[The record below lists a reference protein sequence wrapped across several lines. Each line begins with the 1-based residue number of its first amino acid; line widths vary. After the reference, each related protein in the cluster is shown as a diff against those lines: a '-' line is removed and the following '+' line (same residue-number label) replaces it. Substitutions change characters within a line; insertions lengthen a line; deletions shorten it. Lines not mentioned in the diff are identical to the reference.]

1 MPAPNH
7 LDQWTYGYKDVAT
20 KVLHSQTMKFG
31 FDFTRLYYLNDPI
44 GAPNYTFYN
53 IWDFLND
60 APEAEGGP
68 FQATTG
74 FPGGFRNDNRQ
85 NMLGVFFQD
94 DWKARPNLT
103 LSAGLRYSYF
113 GPLTDKNN
121 NMGVLTFGSGAGL
134 LTGITIRT
142 GIGAWNAQKL
152 NFGPQVG
159 FNWSPASSNG
169 KVVFRGGYG
178 LNYNQEQIANANIND
193 GNPPG
198 TSSVPG
204 SSQESHSDQSE
215 YPLRDLEQSN
225 QHLWLSAEP
234 KHDYHVQLR
243 RPADRRGRK
252 PRRAARSTC
261 PRSTRITTHSICR
274 WI

>member
-1 MPAPNH
+1 
-7 LDQWTYGYKDVAT
+7 
-20 KVLHSQTMKFG
+20 MKFG

-74 FPGGFRNDNRQ
+74 IPGGFRNDNRE
-85 NMLGVFFQD
+85 NMFGIFFQD
-94 DWKARPNLT
+94 DWKVRPNLT

-121 NMGVLTFGSGAGL
+121 NMGVLTFGSGTDL

-142 GIGAWNAQKL
+142 GIDAWNAQKL

-159 FNWSPASSNG
+159 FNWSPSASE
-169 KVVFRGGYG
+169 RQGGFPRR
-178 LNYNQEQIANANIND
+178 LRPELQ
-193 GNPPG
+193 PG
-198 TSSVPG
+198 
-204 SSQESHSDQSE
+204 
-215 YPLRDLEQSN
+215 
-225 QHLWLSAEP
+225 
-234 KHDYHVQLR
+234 
-243 RPADRRGRK
+243 ADRKRERK
-252 PRRAARSTC
+252 
-261 PRSTRITTHSICR
+261 
-274 WI
+274 